1 MSEMCLQAVLTS
13 SAYVHALST
22 CTYVTD
28 VLTKNYSPLVLN
40 VALRI
45 ARRGVERFTLIGK
58 RTRREHDINW
68 ARRAARKRDGNRCV
82 KCGGEGRG
90 QRQPMAE
97 EHMWKSYDYRMAA
110 KYLGL
115 EVPIGHRVLV
125 NEDNHMKPWL
135 EVNHIEPRC
144 GRGYGWGCHNHLS
157 NLETLCH
164 GCHVLVTREQKRAR
178 LTLTYRAIEVTT
190 DRTHGKEVS

>member
-68 ARRAARKRDGNRCV
+68 ARRMQRPADLIASGRLSDVSAVLAEAERLA
-82 KCGGEGRG
+82 GG
-90 QRQPMAE
+90 A
-97 EHMWKSYDYRMAA
+97 W
-110 KYLGL
+110 
-115 EVPIGHRVLV
+115 
-125 NEDNHMKPWL
+125 
-135 EVNHIEPRC
+135 
-144 GRGYGWGCHNHLS
+144 
-157 NLETLCH
+157 
-164 GCHVLVTREQKRAR
+164 
-178 LTLTYRAIEVTT
+178 
-190 DRTHGKEVS
+190 